1 MNIDLKLGNREF
13 IYILIIIVLLSLLF
27 SCNDSWSMME
37 GMSNSNYRN
46 ACNIPPYGDNSEG
59 IWYDPSCGAVTNYSY
74 AILPSFTDAITGD
87 ISSIACSNITS
98 ETQFNSLF
106 KDKNTGYNAYYYDT
120 DNSIQLIQ
128 IKSSQSPTI
137 IFNCN
142 GTTDK
147 INIPSIKAS
156 PITLEFRNG
165 NITQDLANQS
175 SVKIYKYPD
184 DFQDLTPPNNQLTN
198 NQTTN
203 NQMANVASSQSQS
216 QNSVNVNV
224 DTNMPS
230 VASTPN
236 SRTNTTNTTNTTNI
250 VNPGTGTYMPGQM
263 FDNHSLGFQSPINTV
278 ITSGQ
283 PSFMNNMQQG
293 WDNLFG
299 NTNSDVLSTMSGSLP
314 MNNLS
319 DLNPDG
325 STTPSSLFTT
335 PDGRQGVAT
344 TQNTINGIPASQIPH
359 GQEDLY
365 ILKSQVVPP
374 VCPACPPVIVD
385 KNSLTKECPPCPP
398 CARCPEP
405 SFDCKKVP
413 NYSLGPENSYL
424 PRPVLNDFSTFG
436 T

>member
-59 IWYDPSCGAVTNYSY
+59 MWYDPSCGAVTNYSY

-184 DFQDLTPPNNQLTN
+184 DFQDLTPPNNQP
-198 NQTTN
+198 TN
-203 NQMANVASSQSQS
+203 NQMANVASSQS

-224 DTNMPS
+224 DTNMPA
-230 VASTPN
+230 VASTP
-236 SRTNTTNTTNTTNI
+236 NTTNTTNTTNI
-250 VNPGTGTYMPGQM
+250 VNPVTGTYMPGQM
-263 FDNHSLGFQSPINTV
+263 FDNPINSV

-293 WDNLFG
+293 WNNLFG
-299 NTNSDVLSTMSGSLP
+299 NINSDLISTMSGSLP

-344 TQNTINGIPASQIPH
+344 TQNTINGIPASQIPQ

-385 KNSLTKECPPCPP
+385 KNSLSKECPPCPP

>member
-37 GMSNSNYRN
+37 GMSNSKYRN

-59 IWYDPSCGAVTNYSY
+59 MWYDPSCGAVTNYSY

-165 NITQDLANQS
+165 NITHDLANQS

-184 DFQDLTPPNNQLTN
+184 DFQDLTPPNNQP
-198 NQTTN
+198 TN
-203 NQMANVASSQSQS
+203 NQMANVASSQS

-224 DTNMPS
+224 DTNMPA
-230 VASTPN
+230 VASTP
-236 SRTNTTNTTNTTNI
+236 NTTNTTNTTNI
-250 VNPGTGTYMPGQM
+250 VNPVTGTYMPGQM
-263 FDNHSLGFQSPINTV
+263 FDNPINSV

-283 PSFMNNMQQG
+283 PSVMNNMQQG
-293 WDNLFG
+293 WNNLFG
-299 NTNSDVLSTMSGSLP
+299 NSNSDPISTMSGSLP

-344 TQNTINGIPASQIPH
+344 TQNTINGIPASQIPQ

-385 KNSLTKECPPCPP
+385 KNSLSKECPPCPP